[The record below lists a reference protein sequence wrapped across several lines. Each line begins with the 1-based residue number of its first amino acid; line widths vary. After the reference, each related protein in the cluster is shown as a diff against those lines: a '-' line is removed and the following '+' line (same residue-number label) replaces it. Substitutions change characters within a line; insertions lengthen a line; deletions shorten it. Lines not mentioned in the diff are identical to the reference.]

1 MVKQFLRDN
10 LIHKKIVPYFDYFFL
25 LRPTLYFAVWVMV
38 ALGMATAKMS
48 TVKHPLWIANY
59 DFSTFLVFLGITLL
73 CSGTF
78 IINQIVDKG
87 GDEKN
92 QKLFLIGQYIE
103 IQNAQRIS
111 DTISA
116 IGILLLMFGN
126 LVLTPFGICIYI
138 LWGITYNKPPFEWKK
153 HPFFGIL
160 TNTVIGI
167 ILFFMGWL
175 QVAGSS
181 NLQFGQLINLMVP
194 YILCFT
200 AVSLMTN
207 IPDIKGDVSEGANT
221 FSVKFGRRVT
231 SILATFIVMIAFYL
245 SYQNSDPIAST
256 ASLSS
261 IPFFIFAL
269 IRDLDKDI
277 LRAIRYPIF
286 LLNFFAF
293 VVYPWLFISVLI
305 IYYFSKYYYW
315 HRFNLHYPTFLV
327 END

>member
-1 MVKQFLRDN
+1 MV
-10 LIHKKIVPYFDYFFL
+10 
-25 LRPTLYFAVWVMV
+25 T
-38 ALGMATAKMS
+38 LGMAAAKMS
-48 TVKHPLWIANY
+48 TAKHPLWISDY
-59 DFSTFLVFLGITLL
+59 DLSTFLVFLGITLL

-92 QKLFLIGQYIE
+92 QKLFLIDQYIE
-103 IQNAQRIS
+103 IQKAKRIS
-111 DTISA
+111 DSISI
-116 IGILLLMFGN
+116 IGILLLMFSN
-126 LVLTPFGICIYI
+126 LILTPLGICIYI
-138 LWGITYNKPPFEWKK
+138 LWGIAYNKPPFEWKK
-153 HPFFGIL
+153 HPFFGIF
-160 TNTVIGI
+160 TNMAIGI
-167 ILFFMGWL
+167 ILFLMGWL

-207 IPDIKGDVSEGANT
+207 IPDIKGDASESANT
-221 FSVKFGRRVT
+221 FSVKFGQRAT
-231 SILATFIVMIAFYL
+231 SILAMFIVMIAFYL

-256 ASLSS
+256 ASLTS

-286 LLNFFAF
+286 LLNFFVF
-293 VVYPWLFISVLI
+293 PVYPWLFVSVFI